1 MVYVT
6 RSSGDQLEA
15 SENNAPVRVTTCE
28 SSTMWTDAGGE
39 SLSAGDIY
47 TNFAYTGV
55 GRTARGETVRRVWT
69 DLKNESG
76 ATLGREDVP
85 A

>member
-1 MVYVT
+1 
-6 RSSGDQLEA
+6 
-15 SENNAPVRVTTCE
+15 
-28 SSTMWTDAGGE
+28 MWTDAGGE

-76 ATLGREDVP
+76 ATLGRENVP